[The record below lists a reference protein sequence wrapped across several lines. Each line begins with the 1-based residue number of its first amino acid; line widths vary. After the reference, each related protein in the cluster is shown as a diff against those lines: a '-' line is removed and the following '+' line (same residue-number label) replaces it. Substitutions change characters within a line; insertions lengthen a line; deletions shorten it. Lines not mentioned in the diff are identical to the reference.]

1 MPRSLVT
8 PPPDARSSGPTRWLR
23 ELAGFGST
31 TVIDQAAR
39 LVSTLVVAAALGPVA
54 MGVWYLLNLVL
65 QYGGMVHL
73 GALNGMNREI
83 PGALARNDPEE
94 AQRVRGVALGFVLA
108 SYVVALVVLGGVLV
122 PLRVV
127 PSGPLAWLM
136 AGLLA
141 AQQLWSFASM
151 HLKAQTKFLAAA
163 RLQLISALTFPL
175 ATIPLALAWGL
186 EGFVAG
192 QIAVYAIL
200 SAIAV
205 LRSPGLFRPRFN
217 VPETVRLIRIGF
229 PIMLVGISYA
239 LFATVDRW
247 VIQAHLGAEALG
259 HYSLAIMA
267 LGAVSLL
274 PQVVAQQ
281 VYPRMAMAWS
291 REPTWSSLEPLMARQ
306 RWTALALSVPAVVV
320 ILAIAP
326 WGIRTFLPAYV
337 PGIPALL
344 VSMAIPLVR
353 VVGLGYGNAFNVVGL
368 QHWYLI
374 AIGTAAIANLLTS
387 LLLVGTLG
395 LSGVAIGT
403 VAGFGVFAGVMML
416 AGALVRR
423 SSGSGPSSLRGPS
436 S

>member
-1 MPRSLVT
+1 MT
-8 PPPDARSSGPTRWLR
+8 PSPGAAPPGPTRWVR

-31 TVIDQAAR
+31 TAIDQAAR
-39 LVSTLVVAAALGPVA
+39 LASNLVVAATLGPVA

-94 AQRVRGVALGFVLA
+94 AQRVRGVALGFVLV
-108 SYVVALVVLGGVLV
+108 SYLVALAVLAGVLV
-122 PLRVV
+122 PLDVV
-127 PSGPLAWLM
+127 PAGPLAWLM

-141 AQQLWSFASM
+141 AQQLYGFAFT

-163 RLQLISALTFPL
+163 RLQLISAVTFPL
-175 ATIPLALAWGL
+175 ATIPLAVTWGL
-186 EGFVAG
+186 EGYVAG
-192 QIAVYAIL
+192 QIASYATL
-200 SAIAV
+200 SVIAGI
-205 LRSPGLFRPRFN
+205 RAPKLFRPRFDL
-217 VPETVRLIRIGF
+217 PQAVRLIRIGF
-229 PIMLVGISYA
+229 PIMVVGISYA
-239 LFATVDRW
+239 VFATVDRW
-247 VIQAHLGAEALG
+247 VIQAHLGAESLG

-274 PQVVAQQ
+274 PRVVAQQ

-291 REPTWSSLEPLMARQ
+291 RDPTWSSLQPLMVRQ
-306 RWTALALSVPAVVV
+306 QWTALAVSVPAVLLVMAV
-320 ILAIAP
+320 AP
-326 WGIRTFLPAYV
+326 WGIRTFLPDYE

-344 VSMAIPLVR
+344 ISMTIPVVR
-353 VVGLGYGNAFNVVGL
+353 VAGLGYGNAFNVVGL

-374 AIGTAAIANLLTS
+374 AIGTAAIANLITS
-387 LLLVGTLG
+387 LLLVGSLG

-403 VAGFGVFAGVMML
+403 VAGFGVFAGVMIL

-423 SSGSGPSSLRGPS
+423 SSGSGRSSRRGSPS
-436 S
+436 